1 MRISDWSSDVCS
13 SDLVAQ
19 ATGDLDAVRSGLQE
33 VVDEEL
39 AWLDARWPT
48 DLPAHVIHADLFPD
62 NVLVLGDRVTGLI
75 DFYFAAT
82 DVRAYDLAITH
93 AAWCF
98 SDDGSDCDP
107 AQLGSA
113 SCRERVGP
121 YVYIL
126 VVAGLLK
133 KKTQK

>member
-75 DFYFAAT
+75 DFYFSAT
-82 DVRAYDLAITH
+82 YVRAYDLAITH

-98 SDDGSDCDP
+98 SDEDRKS
-107 AQLGSA
+107 
-113 SCRERVGP
+113 
-121 YVYIL
+121 
-126 VVAGLLK
+126 VV
-133 KKTQK
+133 